1 MYYKLHALH
10 EAGHRLILH
19 IFLYNNAERQEET
32 ERLAEK
38 TYYYQRQTGIR
49 ANLSLKPYIVNSR
62 NDRQLLHNLCLDN
75 YPILFEGLHTTF
87 FLAHPRLAG
96 RMKIVRTH
104 NIEHTFYFY
113 LAKNKP
119 LAWQA
124 LFFMIESVKLKYY
137 EKILRHA
144 DRILAISQADRDELA
159 ARYPDRDVRLLN
171 CFFDCT
177 LPETSESGKK
187 PFDGKKYILVA
198 DDDREIREIVSLL
211 LSSEGYAVLTAED
224 GIQAARLASG
234 EIDLY
239 LLDVNM
245 PGQSGILAA
254 SQIRKQFE
262 TPIVFLTAYSSE
274 SDKVMGFSV
283 GADDYI
289 VKPFSNAELLM
300 RVRAILRRSAV
311 YSPPQAPKNQIPISD
326 LILDLD
332 SQCVLRGGETVSLTY
347 TEFKILELL
356 AKNKKKIFHG
366 DIVDIYRDQERGVI
380 EWYDDE
386 AAFFVRHSENVLAD
400 FSCYWGRDL
409 EVIGDV
415 YSNPELIGGEEE

>member
-1 MYYKLHALH
+1 MEKFIPYEKLSKK
-10 EAGHRLILH
+10 EKRKMD
-19 IFLYNNAERQEET
+19 
-32 ERLAEK
+32 LAK
-38 TYYYQRQTGIR
+38 RQTWGELNPVTRKPTTSKAYNRNKARNWKRESDPIPGI
-49 ANLSLKPYIVNSR
+49 
-62 NDRQLLHNLCLDN
+62 LLHN
-75 YPILFEGLHTTF
+75 
-87 FLAHPRLAG
+87 
-96 RMKIVRTH
+96 
-104 NIEHTFYFY
+104 
-113 LAKNKP
+113 
-119 LAWQA
+119 A
-124 LFFMIESVKLKYY
+124 LFSD
-137 EKILRHA
+137 ILTENTREVA
-144 DRILAISQADRDELA
+144 
-159 ARYPDRDVRLLN
+159 PM
-171 CFFDCT
+171 
-177 LPETSESGKK
+177 K
-187 PFDGKKYILVA
+187 DGTKYILVA

-311 YSPPQAPKNQIPISD
+311 YSPPQTPKNQIPISD

-356 AKNKKKIFHG
+356 AKNKKKIFSLEHIYQAIWEDNAVGNDAIMVHIKNIRKKLG
-366 DIVDIYRDQERGVI
+366 DSSRSPLYIKT
-380 EWYDDE
+380 
-386 AAFFVRHSENVLAD
+386 A
-400 FSCYWGRDL
+400 WGKGYYID
-409 EVIGDV
+409 
-415 YSNPELIGGEEE
+415 